1 MSFPNDKQ
9 KITELIKS
17 LVNFPNTQT
26 VRKLRR
32 ELQAQLDKI
41 TGREQKLVEREQAR
55 EQKVIESRVSRS
67 NKLKKYHNYMR
78 SIHDNRPEFP
88 YSQIRRMYK
97 DRKQGKD
104 VSIPDVVWQN
114 PSP

>member
-32 ELQAQLDKI
+32 ELQVELDKI
-41 TGREQKLVEREQAR
+41 TG
-55 EQKVIESRVSRS
+55 
-67 NKLKKYHNYMR
+67 
-78 SIHDNRPEFP
+78 
-88 YSQIRRMYK
+88 
-97 DRKQGKD
+97 
-104 VSIPDVVWQN
+104 
-114 PSP
+114 

>member
-55 EQKVIESRVSRS
+55 EEKVIESRVSRS

-78 SIHDNRPEFP
+78 LMHDNRPDIP
-88 YSQIRRMYK
+88 YSEIRRMYK
-97 DRKQGKD
+97 DRREGKE

-114 PSP
+114 PSV